1 MLPGKGVAVNA
12 LEYIDPVV
20 NMHVLCA
27 VFLGWH
33 DGIIRFGLGEAPVH

>member
-1 MLPGKGVAVNA
+1 MMPGKGVAVNA
-12 LEYIDPVV
+12 LEQMDPAA

-33 DGIIRFGLGEAPVH
+33 DGILSFGLGEAPVY